1 MLQIFLSFSTP
12 NISANLSGVG
22 VSLGNS
28 EREIV
33 VATKAPRRIEFD
45 RFKFTLKVSNKS
57 DITLIDDEEELHANT
72 NGQLLSHLVGEVS
85 EVDLDVVMVGSIYD
99 LKASSQKSRSSSTK
113 KNLQH
118 VKEYQVVKISN
129 FFQINGMFKNS
140 RDLLDL
146 SSHLHIVACI
156 WEYCLDVVAISE
168 TCRRD
173 YSPSILNCLSG
184 GADFTWVSHPLCGLF
199 GGLLPRYRED
209 TIDVLAISDGDFH
222 IKINIYNKTDN
233 FTWSLVAAYV
243 AT

>member
-45 RFKFTLKVSNKS
+45 RFKFTLKVSSKS

-129 FFQINGMFKNS
+129 CFQMNGMFKHS
-140 RDLLDL
+140 SDLLDL

-184 GADFTWVSHPLCGLF
+184 GADFTWVSRLSHDCS
-199 GGLLPRYRED
+199 GGLLLSVR
-209 TIDVLAISDGDFH
+209 TNTMDVLAYSGDEFH
-222 IKINIYNKTDN
+222 IKLHIRYRAHN
-233 FTWSLVAAYV
+233 FT
-243 AT
+243 